1 MSGKGWCPLEG
12 EELISE
18 TALAETLVGGQA
30 FRWFW
35 REGEGAWLGIWE
47 RNAVY
52 LRRDEGGVLSFRSP
66 TGTDADSV
74 AAYLARGRSRAW
86 ARKLP
91 LAADP
96 VLHRLAAKWSG
107 LSLLAQ
113 PLEETLL
120 AFLCSSNKRIR
131 QIRDMLERLASAF
144 GEPIQGTGLRA
155 LPSWERLATVSE
167 SSLRACALG
176 YRAPNVLATARRLAA
191 DPEWANRLASLPY
204 REARDWLQQLPGVG
218 AKVADCVLLFG
229 VGRGEAFPVDTWI
242 AKALAGH
249 YPEIARW
256 PREQLATFAR
266 IHFGPGAG
274 LAQQWFFAEARG
286 QSTEALKILSSDSRS
301 G

>member
-12 EELISE
+12 EGPIAES
-18 TALAETLVGGQA
+18 ALAETLVGGQA

-35 REGEGAWLGIWE
+35 REGKGAWLGIWAQ
-47 RNAVY
+47 NAVY
-52 LRRDEGGVLSFRSP
+52 LRRDEGGLLSFRSP
-66 TGTDADSV
+66 GGTDADSV

-96 VLHRLAAKWSG
+96 VLHRLGAKWGG
-107 LSLLAQ
+107 LSILAQ
-113 PLEETLL
+113 PPDETLL

-131 QIRDMLERLASAF
+131 QIRDMLERLASML
-144 GEPIQGTGLRA
+144 GEPIPGTEFRA
-155 LPSWERLATVSE
+155 LPSWKRLAATSE
-167 SSLRACALG
+167 SALRACALG
-176 YRAPNVLATARRLAA
+176 YRAPNVHATACRLAEEP
-191 DPEWANRLASLPY
+191 DWANRLATLPY
-204 REARDWLQQLPGVG
+204 REARDWLQRLPGVG
-218 AKVADCVLLFG
+218 PKVADCVLLFG
-229 VGRGEAFPVDTWI
+229 FGRGEAFPVDTWI
-242 AKALAGH
+242 AKVLAGH
-249 YPEIARW
+249 YPDLARW

-286 QSTEALKILSSDSRS
+286 QSTEALKMLSSVSRP